1 MGFLNNTTITIDAVL
16 TKRGRELLARGR
28 NEFAVTKF
36 ALSDDEVDY
45 RLWDTAHPNGTNY
58 YGAVIENMPLLEP
71 VSDETQA
78 LKYKLVTLPKETS
91 RLPILDVAVP
101 TLAFSQ
107 GGGNGELLAP
117 GTLNSTDAEQGY
129 TFIIH
134 DTTVATLQVGQA
146 APSPSAPLVPVTL
159 SDEELTQ
166 SQNVSGLTARVLPQ
180 TFTSPAQKSTQITI
194 VGNQTGATS
203 TVSVSVNKTNLGS
216 NSGGATASVGG
227 DVS

>member
-91 RLPILDVAVP
+91 RLPILDVAVA

-117 GTLNSTDAEQGY
+117 GTLNSTDSEQGY

-134 DTTVATLQVGQA
+134 DTTVATLQVATA

-166 SQNVSGLTARVLPQ
+166 SQNVSGLTARILPQ
-180 TFTSPAQKSTQITI
+180 VFTSPNQKSTQITI

-203 TVSVSVNKTNLGS
+203 TVSVTVNKTSLGS
-216 NSGGATASVGG
+216 PGGAGSMT
-227 DVS
+227 

>member
-1 MGFLNNTTITIDAVL
+1 MGFLNNTTITIDAIL

-36 ALSDDEVDY
+36 AIADDEVDY
-45 RLWDTAHPNGTNY
+45 RLWDTTHPNGTNY

-71 VSDETQA
+71 VPDETQV

-91 RLPILDVAVP
+91 RLPLLDVAISS
-101 TLAFSQ
+101 LNFNQ
-107 GGGNGELLAP
+107 GGGNGEVVAP
-117 GTLNSTDAEQGY
+117 GTINSTDSEQGY

-134 DTTVATLQVGQA
+134 DTSVATLQVSQA

-166 SQNVSGLTARVLPQ
+166 SQNVSGLTVRVLPQ
-180 TFTSPAQKSTQITI
+180 IFTSPAQKTTQITI
-194 VGNQTGATS
+194 VGNQTGATT

-216 NSGGATASVGG
+216 PGSGG
-227 DVS
+227 VS

>member
-1 MGFLNNTTITIDAVL
+1 MGFLNNTTITIDAIL

-36 ALSDDEVDY
+36 SLADDEIDY
-45 RLWDTAHPNGTNY
+45 RLWDVTHPNGTNY

-71 VSDETQA
+71 VPDETQV

-91 RLPILDVAVP
+91 RLPILDVNVP
-101 TLAFSQ
+101 SLQFTQ
-107 GGGNGELLAP
+107 GGGGNGEVVAP
-117 GTLNSTDAEQGY
+117 GTLNSTDSEQGY

-134 DTTVATLQVGQA
+134 DTNVAVLQVSQA

-180 TFTSPAQKSTQITI
+180 IFTSPDQKTTQITV
-194 VGNQTGATS
+194 VGNQTGATT
-203 TVSVSVNKTNLGS
+203 TVTVTVNKTSLGS
-216 NSGGATASVGG
+216 PGSGGAT
-227 DVS
+227 

>member
-28 NEFAVTKF
+28 NEFAITKF

-180 TFTSPAQKSTQITI
+180 VFTSPNQKSTQITI

-203 TVSVSVNKTNLGS
+203 TVAITVNKTSLGS
-216 NSGGATASVGG
+216 PAGAGTPP
-227 DVS
+227 VS

>member
-91 RLPILDVAVP
+91 RLPILDVAVGS
-101 TLAFSQ
+101 LNFSQ
-107 GGGNGELLAP
+107 GGGNGDLLAP
-117 GTLNSTDAEQGY
+117 GTLNSTDSEQGY

-134 DTTVATLQVGQA
+134 DTTVATLQAAQA

-180 TFTSPAQKSTQITI
+180 VFTSPATKTTQITI
-194 VGNQTGATS
+194 VGNQTGATT
-203 TVSVSVNKTNLGS
+203 TVSVTVNKTNLGS
-216 NSGGATASVGG
+216 PTSAGNPPSV
-227 DVS
+227 

>member
-1 MGFLNNTTITIDAVL
+1 MGFLNNTTITIDAIL

-36 ALSDDEVDY
+36 AIADDEVDY
-45 RLWDTAHPNGTNY
+45 RLWDTSHPNGTNY

-71 VSDETQA
+71 VPDETQA

-91 RLPILDVAVP
+91 RLPILDVAVS
-101 TLAFSQ
+101 TLAFAQ
-107 GGGNGELLAP
+107 GGGNGDLLAP
-117 GTLNSTDAEQGY
+117 GTLNSTDSEMGY

-134 DTTVATLQVGQA
+134 DTTVATLQAAQA

-166 SQNVSGLTARVLPQ
+166 SQNVSGLTVRVLPQ
-180 TFTSPAQKSTQITI
+180 IFTSPAQKTTQITI
-194 VGNQTGATS
+194 VGNQTGATT
-203 TVSVSVNKTNLGS
+203 TVSVSVSKTNLGS
-216 NSGGATASVGG
+216 PGGGG
-227 DVS
+227 NQS

>member
-36 ALSDDEVDY
+36 ALADDEVDY

-58 YGAVIENMPLLEP
+58 FGAVIENMPLLEP

-91 RLPILDVAVP
+91 RLPILDVAVSSF
-101 TLAFSQ
+101 TFSQ
-107 GGGNGELLAP
+107 GGG
-117 GTLNSTDAEQGY
+117 LNSTDAEQGY
-129 TFIIH
+129 TFILH
-134 DTTVATLQVGQA
+134 DTTVATLQVAQA
-146 APSPSAPLVPVTL
+146 SPSPSAPLIPITL

-166 SQNVSGLTARVLPQ
+166 SQNVSGLTVRVLPQ
-180 TFTSPAQKSTQITI
+180 VFTSPAVKKTQLTI
-194 VGNQTGATS
+194 VGNQTGATT
-203 TVSVSVNKTNLGS
+203 TVSIQVNKTDLGS
-216 NSGGATASVGG
+216 PASGMS
-227 DVS
+227 SI

>member
-91 RLPILDVAVP
+91 RLPILDVAVS

-107 GGGNGELLAP
+107 GGGNGDLLAP
-117 GTLNSTDAEQGY
+117 GTLNSTDSEQGY

-134 DTTVATLQVGQA
+134 DTTVATLQAAQA

-180 TFTSPAQKSTQITI
+180 IFTSPAQKTTQITI
-194 VGNQTGATS
+194 VGNQTGATT

-216 NSGGATASVGG
+216 PAGGFSPVT
-227 DVS
+227 

>member
-91 RLPILDVAVP
+91 RLPILDVAVSALNF
-101 TLAFSQ
+101 TQ
-107 GGGNGELLAP
+107 GGGNGELIQP

-134 DTTVATLQVGQA
+134 DTTVATLQVGQS

-166 SQNVSGLTARVLPQ
+166 SQNVSGLTVRVLPQ
-180 TFTSPAQKSTQITI
+180 VFTSPNQKSTQITI

-216 NSGGATASVGG
+216 SSGGGSNPP
-227 DVS
+227 VS

>member
-1 MGFLNNTTITIDAVL
+1 MGFLNNTTITIDAIL

-36 ALSDDEVDY
+36 AIADDEVDY
-45 RLWDTAHPNGTNY
+45 RLWDTTHPNGTNY

-71 VSDETQA
+71 VPDETQV

-91 RLPILDVAVP
+91 RLPLLDVAISS
-101 TLAFSQ
+101 LNFNQ
-107 GGGNGELLAP
+107 GGGNGEVVAP
-117 GTLNSTDAEQGY
+117 GTLNSTDSEQGY

-134 DTTVATLQVGQA
+134 DTSVATLQVSQA

-166 SQNVSGLTARVLPQ
+166 SQNVSGLTARVLPKIFI
-180 TFTSPAQKSTQITI
+180 TPNQKATQLTI
-194 VGNQTGATS
+194 VGNQTGAT
-203 TVSVSVNKTNLGS
+203 TTIAITVNKTDQGSAGSGGGS
-216 NSGGATASVGG
+216 N
-227 DVS
+227 

>member
-28 NEFAVTKF
+28 NEFSVTKF
-36 ALSDDEVDY
+36 AIADDEIDY
-45 RLWDTAHPNGTNY
+45 RLWDTTHPNGTNY

-91 RLPILDVAVP
+91 RLPILDVAVSSVN
-101 TLAFSQ
+101 FSQ
-107 GGGNGELLAP
+107 GGGNGEILQP

-134 DTTVATLQVGQA
+134 DTSVARLEIGQA

-180 TFTSPAQKSTQITI
+180 IFTTPSQKSTQITI
-194 VGNQTGATS
+194 VGNQTGATT
-203 TVSVSVNKTNLGS
+203 TVTVTVNKTSLGS
-216 NSGGATASVGG
+216 PAGGGPQGVI
-227 DVS
+227 

>member
-36 ALSDDEVDY
+36 ALADDEVDY

-91 RLPILDVAVP
+91 RLPILDVAVAS
-101 TLAFSQ
+101 LSFSQ

-134 DTTVATLQVGQA
+134 DTTVATLQVAQA
-146 APSPSAPLVPVTL
+146 SPSPSAPLIPITL

-166 SQNVSGLTARVLPQ
+166 SQNVSGLTVRVLPQ
-180 TFTSPAQKSTQITI
+180 VFTSPAVKKTQLTI
-194 VGNQTGATS
+194 VGNQTGATT
-203 TVSVSVNKTNLGS
+203 TVSIQVNKTDLGS
-216 NSGGATASVGG
+216 PASGMS
-227 DVS
+227 SI

>member
-28 NEFAVTKF
+28 NEFTVTKF
-36 ALSDDEVDY
+36 ALADDEVDY

-91 RLPILDVAVP
+91 RLPILDVAV
-101 TLAFSQ
+101 ASWSFSQ

-134 DTTVATLQVGQA
+134 DTSVAKLQVAQA
-146 APSPSAPLVPVTL
+146 SPSPSAPLIPITL
-159 SDEELTQ
+159 SDEELTL
-166 SQNVSGLTARVLPQ
+166 SQNVSGITARVLPQ
-180 TFTSPAQKSTQITI
+180 VFTSPNQKSTQITI
-194 VGNQTGATS
+194 VGNQTGATT
-203 TVSVSVNKTNLGS
+203 TVSVTVNKTNLGS
-216 NSGGATASVGG
+216 PAGGGAS
-227 DVS
+227 

>member
-36 ALSDDEVDY
+36 ALADDEVDY

-91 RLPILDVAVP
+91 RLPILDVAVA

-107 GGGNGELLAP
+107 GGGNGEILAP
-117 GTLNSTDAEQGY
+117 GTLNSTDSEQGY

-146 APSPSAPLVPVTL
+146 APSPSAPLVPITL

-180 TFTSPAQKSTQITI
+180 IFTSPEQKTTQITI
-194 VGNQTGATS
+194 VGNQTGATT

-216 NSGGATASVGG
+216 PGGGSQ
-227 DVS
+227 S

>member
-101 TLAFSQ
+101 ALTFSQ

-117 GTLNSTDAEQGY
+117 GTLNSTDSEQGY

-134 DTTVATLQVGQA
+134 DTTVATLQVATA

-166 SQNVSGLTARVLPQ
+166 SQNVSGLTARILPQ
-180 TFTSPAQKSTQITI
+180 VFTSPNQKSTQITI

-203 TVSVSVNKTNLGS
+203 TVSVTVNKTSLGS
-216 NSGGATASVGG
+216 PGGAGPVT
-227 DVS
+227 